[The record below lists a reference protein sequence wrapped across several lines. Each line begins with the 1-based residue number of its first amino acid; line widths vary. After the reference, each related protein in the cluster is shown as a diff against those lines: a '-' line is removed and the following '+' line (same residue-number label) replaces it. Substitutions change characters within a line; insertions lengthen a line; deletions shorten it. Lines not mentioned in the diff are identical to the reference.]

1 MYKFAYLSSTL
12 ALSAICALDTLVPCV
27 PCALHTLVLSVFL
40 WLVLPL
46 CLFRKLISCYFFF
59 FFWQI
64 LFICSCVLFDYQY
77 FDYLYLFNNS
87 TYDLFFFFF
96 FLFLIFSYPFIYL
109 INLLKI
115 TPLIM
120 CNLFY
125 ILLVKFNKFY
135 KPLKGSSNFLVKIA
149 EHHLSYF
156 DKKIPNPPFLGKNWW
171 CIQKQQI
178 LSYIFMCFF

>member
-40 WLVLPL
+40 WLVFPL
-46 CLFRKLISCYFFF
+46 CVFRKLISCFFF
-59 FFWQI
+59 FFFGRFFLFVHVYYLIINI
-64 LFICSCVLFDYQY
+64 LI
-77 FDYLYLFNNS
+77 
-87 TYDLFFFFF
+87 TYIYSIILLMTFFFFFF

>member
-1 MYKFAYLSSTL
+1 M
-12 ALSAICALDTLVPCV
+12 LSARWIHSCPVY
-27 PCALHTLVLSVFL
+27 LVLYIHSYFQCSCDLCYHFVYFESWFL
-40 WLVLPL
+40 V
-46 CLFRKLISCYFFF
+46 IFF

>member
-59 FFWQI
+59 WQI

-87 TYDLFFFFF
+87 TYELIFFFFF
-96 FLFLIFSYPFIYL
+96 FSFSYFFLSIH
-109 INLLKI
+109 
-115 TPLIM
+115 
-120 CNLFY
+120 LFNQSFKNY
-125 ILLVKFNKFY
+125 
-135 KPLKGSSNFLVKIA
+135 
-149 EHHLSYF
+149 HLNHAQFVLYTS
-156 DKKIPNPPFLGKNWW
+156 
-171 CIQKQQI
+171 CQIQQVLQA
-178 LSYIFMCFF
+178 SQG

>member
-12 ALSAICALDTLVPCV
+12 ALSAICALDTFVPCV
-27 PCALHTLVLSVFL
+27 PCALHALVVSVFL

-59 FFWQI
+59 WQI
-64 LFICSCVLFDYQY
+64 LFICSCVLFGYQY

-87 TYDLFFFFF
+87 TYELIFFLFFF
-96 FLFLIFSYPFIYL
+96 FLIFSYPFIYL
-109 INLLKI
+109 INLLKM

-120 CNLFY
+120 RNLFY

-135 KPLKGSSNFLVKIA
+135 KPRKGSSNFLVKNCWTSSI
-149 EHHLSYF
+149 
-156 DKKIPNPPFLGKNWW
+156 
-171 CIQKQQI
+171 I
-178 LSYIFMCFF
+178 LW